1 MGRKQWGIFFIAL
14 SCFFYAALFTIPF
27 LSMTKAQ
34 SGVLATCLVILG
46 EVSFAVG
53 GIIAGKSLVA
63 DFRSKF
69 IPKRFQKR
77 SEPHLFEEE

>member
-1 MGRKQWGIFFIAL
+1 MERKQWGIFFIAL
-14 SCFFYAALFTIPF
+14 SCLFYASLFSIPF

-53 GIIAGKSLVA
+53 GIIAGKNLVA

-69 IPKRFQKR
+69 VPKRFQKR
-77 SEPHLFEEE
+77 NDSPLVEEE

>member
-1 MGRKQWGIFFIAL
+1 MERKQWGIFFIAL
-14 SCFFYAALFTIPF
+14 SCLFYASLFSIPF
-27 LSMTKAQ
+27 LSMTRVQ

-69 IPKRFQKR
+69 IPKRYQKR
-77 SEPHLFEEE
+77 SEPHLIEEE